1 MGSLQHRHTNQNT
14 HIHTYVCV
22 SLLECVYVFVGE
34 KENKRRPR
42 EAVNSHERAA
52 SAAVAKVTG
61 TIGASSKHEATWWS
75 QCCPTGAKY
84 RFGVVPSTLPLS
96 HVGVKAVRGAW
107 TGGGLEL
114 GWWFYCAEQC
124 CAVSSSMCVCVLQP
138 PLSFVVCCVIC
149 SSVLLFLFLC
159 RFSAVLFVLFSC
171 LDDVVLALV
180 VLPLIVAVAGSL
192 QTHTDRGTRAH
203 THTGMAGWCFLFCCF
218 VLDRQCNFPLH
229 IFPSAHTL
237 TCSLRM
243 FYLIQ

>member
-1 MGSLQHRHTNQNT
+1 MKPHGGRNVVQLAPNIVLGWFPRRCRCLTLASRR
-14 HIHTYVCV
+14 C
-22 SLLECVYVFVGE
+22 EGRGRGVG
-34 KENKRRPR
+34 
-42 EAVNSHERAA
+42 
-52 SAAVAKVTG
+52 
-61 TIGASSKHEATWWS
+61 WS
-75 QCCPTGAKY
+75 
-84 RFGVVPSTLPLS
+84 
-96 HVGVKAVRGAW
+96 W
-107 TGGGLEL
+107 GGGSTVLSSAVL
-114 GWWFYCAEQC
+114 C
-124 CAVSSSMCVCVLQP
+124 CVVECVCVLQP

-229 IFPSAHTL
+229 IFPSAHTR

-243 FYLIQ
+243 F